1 MVSLRHLPG
10 LALLGVLAAA
20 APLASALPGPAGP
33 LQDPDQDRES
43 LEELR
48 RWVERY
54 GRSHRPLDLDDF
66 QELDGFVA
74 DLRMQ
79 QIAEPDLRHEIVLGL
94 LDLAGARPPGP
105 GSRNFDRLYQPD
117 AQTRS
122 VQKRGRKAV
131 ARCLAA
137 DGSGDLARWIAT
149 SVLSLPGVHPIAR
162 RVAAVEVLAGEHH
175 QATRLAIFSC
185 AVAPERALREAA
197 MEALVGWQDDGVHR
211 FMLSQLERSAE
222 DPSWVSPRQVRL
234 HFGSLILPADSAA
247 SETLSL
253 VCTEA
258 MLSRDWREALRA
270 LQLQSALKD
279 EPAVPPLI
287 EALAVWV
294 GRRKTEGSSR
304 RIEGEIVQE
313 LERRSGRSIGA
324 HPERWATWWK
334 LRSSGKERNPGS
346 RRDPGQVTKSFF
358 GLRPMTDKVV
368 FVLDRSGSM
377 SQNFGGT
384 GKERHE
390 EAVDQLM
397 ALLEGLGP
405 DVRFRV
411 ILFDDKVS
419 SWSNA
424 LKNATP
430 ANLTSV
436 RTWLHNHGPRGGTN
450 LRPAVEQAMR
460 LDRKGR
466 PDLRKLEADTVIVL
480 CDGGTA
486 EGAGW
491 VRPTLAS
498 ANEEACLKFHCV
510 QVGGGGDGTL
520 RLLASESG
528 GDFVRVP

>member
-1 MVSLRHLPG
+1 MVPPRHLSG
-10 LALLGVLAAA
+10 LALLGVLALAPAPAA
-20 APLASALPGPAGP
+20 AARPTQGVAEPEA
-33 LQDPDQDRES
+33 DRS
-43 LEELR
+43 TLEQLS
-48 RWVERY
+48 RWVVRY
-54 GRSHRPLDLDDF
+54 GRSHRPLDAEDF
-66 QELDGFVA
+66 QELDSMVA

-94 LDLAGARPPGP
+94 LDLAGVRPPGP
-105 GSRNFDRLYQPD
+105 GSRNFDRLYQAD
-117 AQTRS
+117 AQTQA
-122 VQKRGRKAV
+122 VQKRGRKAIE
-131 ARCLAA
+131 RMLAA
-137 DGSGDLARWIAT
+137 DGSGQLARWLAT
-149 SVLSLPGVHPIAR
+149 SVLSLPGVHPIGR
-162 RVAAVEVLAGEHH
+162 RVAAVEVLAGEHRDE
-175 QATRLAIFSC
+175 TRLAIFAC

-197 MEALVGWQDDGVHR
+197 MEALVGWKDDGVHR
-211 FMLSQLERSAE
+211 FMLSQLERSAD
-222 DPSWVSPRQVRL
+222 DPEWVSPRQVRL
-234 HFGSLILPADSAA
+234 HFGSLTLPAGSPA
-247 SETLSL
+247 SESLSL

-258 MLSRDWREALRA
+258 MLSRDWREALRG
-270 LQLQSALKD
+270 LQLQTALRD
-279 EPAVPPLI
+279 ETAVPSLI
-287 EALAVWV
+287 ESLAVWV

-304 RIEGEIVQE
+304 RLEGEIVDE
-313 LERRSGRSIGA
+313 LQRRSGRSIGP

-334 LRSSGKERNPGS
+334 LRASGKDRNPDS

-377 SQNFGGT
+377 RQDFGGS
-384 GKERHE
+384 GKARHR
-390 EAVDQLM
+390 EAIDQLM

-405 DVRFRV
+405 DTRFRV

-419 SWSNA
+419 SWSNS
-424 LKNATP
+424 LKPATP
-430 ANLTSV
+430 ANLASV
-436 RTWLHNHGPRGGTN
+436 RTWMHNHGPRGGTN
-450 LRPAVEQAMR
+450 LKPAVERAMR

-520 RLLASESG
+520 RTLARGSG